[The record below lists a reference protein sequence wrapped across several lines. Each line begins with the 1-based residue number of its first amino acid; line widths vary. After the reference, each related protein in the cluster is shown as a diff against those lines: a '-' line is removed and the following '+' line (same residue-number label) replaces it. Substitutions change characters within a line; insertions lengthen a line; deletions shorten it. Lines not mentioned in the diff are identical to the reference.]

1 MSRNRS
7 SSNRPGARF
16 VDTVLADL
24 RGRGSSRRRL
34 PGGGRLYVDRP
45 MPFLCLYREPRDRP
59 DPGTGRL
66 VASEA
71 AFLIGTTEKGRQREL
86 RDLVKAVAAYSIE
99 RFGAFL
105 VVEVWAAAGGAIS
118 DQSKAASPVPGFRV
132 FTYSRR
138 GLNATLRSLTERLE
152 RIRILKRP
160 ATVQLVQ
167 GRSWGQREF
176 KPLLTRDLKR
186 MPDLR
191 VIGVEVQPF
200 YQNGDG
206 EVFPIA
212 LRRLRR
218 QFSVALK
225 RTFHLFATR
234 RSLEVPVSYQALG
247 QRKIPRNVLKI
258 DRRLSELAGA
268 YDFVLEVTPVNL
280 DATWSRFKRQRFER
294 EPVFYYRPLP
304 IDPAAFKRKLFAIS
318 TEQIEEPTLAEL
330 FREKQLGIDREL
342 SAMLDRGTSRF
353 IHHGMLIY
361 GGVSAELTSTA
372 AEILAR
378 IPPRIREAK
387 GKGYLDAAGFA
398 AHARA
403 EIEHY
408 RSKYSGFTTTVEI
421 RDDLYSGL
429 MVSRGNLMIGRRARI
444 PVTRVEAL
452 LQHEIGTHALTYHA
466 GRAQP
471 LRLLCSGL
479 PGYDEFQEGIAVIAE
494 YLVGGLSRAR
504 LRLLAGR
511 VVAIEAL
518 LGGASFIDTFRR
530 LFREHGFDQ
539 KTAFTIAVRTYRGG
553 GLTKDGIYLRGLLK
567 VMRYLARGGDYETL
581 LVGKIASHHVRMMK
595 ELLLREVLK
604 PAPVR
609 ARYLD
614 DPDARARLS
623 RLRDGGSVF
632 DLTRGGV

>member
-1 MSRNRS
+1 MTQKSTSATR
-7 SSNRPGARF
+7 RP
-16 VDTVLADL
+16 VDLVDAVVDDL
-24 RGRGSSRRRL
+24 RVRGSTRRTL

-45 MPFLCLYREPRDRP
+45 MPFLCVYRQPHDRE

-71 AFLIGTTEKGRQREL
+71 AFLIATTERSRQAELREL
-86 RDLVKAVAAYSIE
+86 VRAVAGLAIKRY
-99 RFGAFL
+99 GAFL
-105 VVEVWAAAGGAIS
+105 IVEIWSAAGGAVS
-118 DQSKAASPVPGFRV
+118 DETNAVSPVPGFRV
-132 FTYSRR
+132 FTYARR
-138 GLNATLRSLTERLE
+138 GLTTTLGTLTDRLE
-152 RIRILKRP
+152 RIRILKRL
-160 ATVQLVQ
+160 ATVELVQ
-167 GRSWGQREF
+167 GRNWGHRGF
-176 KPLLTRDLKR
+176 TPLLTKDPKH
-186 MPDLR
+186 MPGLR
-191 VIGVEVQPF
+191 VIGIEVQPF
-200 YQNGDG
+200 YQNGEG

-218 QFSVALK
+218 QVSVALK
-225 RTFHLFATR
+225 RTFHRFATK

-247 QRKIPRNVLKI
+247 QRKISKNVLKI
-258 DRRLSELAGA
+258 DRQLSDLAGA

-280 DATWSRFKRQRFER
+280 DSTWSRFKRQRFER

-304 IDPAAFKRKLFAIS
+304 IDPAVFKRKLFAIS
-318 TEQIEEPTLAEL
+318 TGLIEEPTLAEL
-330 FREKQLGIDREL
+330 YRDKQLGIDREL
-342 SAMLDRGTSRF
+342 SAMLDRGTPRF

-361 GGVSAELTSTA
+361 GGVSAELVATA
-372 AEILAR
+372 EEILGR

-387 GKGYLDAAGFA
+387 GRGYVDAAGFA
-398 AHARA
+398 EHARA
-403 EIEHY
+403 EVDYY
-408 RSKYSGFTTTVEI
+408 RSKYAGFGSTVEI

-429 MVSRGNLMIGRRARI
+429 MVSRGNLMIGKRARI
-444 PVTRVEAL
+444 PVTRIEAL
-452 LQHEIGTHALTYHA
+452 LQHEVGTHALTYHA
-466 GRAQP
+466 GKAQP

-518 LGGASFIDTFRR
+518 LDGASFIDTFRR
-530 LFREHGFDQ
+530 LFRIHGFDQ

-581 LVGKIASHHVRMMK
+581 LVGKIASKHVRMVQ

-609 ARYLD
+609 ARYLE
-614 DPDARARLS
+614 DPSAQTRLEK
-623 RLRDGGSVF
+623 LRDGGSVF